1 MFRGQAH
8 TNNEAVRHCY
18 ESLAVGFSA
27 LRAVS
32 PYQLRGCEMLLRKKK
47 HWNDPLNMFATSF
60 GRTIYNRGYSEAVG
74 RTVAAAQIDC
84 SAMNFV

>member
-47 HWNDPLNMFATSF
+47 HWNDPLNMFANQF
-60 GRTIYNRGYSEAVG
+60 R
-74 RTVAAAQIDC
+74 
-84 SAMNFV
+84 